1 MNHII
6 IKEAEESEM
15 EMVRSLFIAYAA
27 GLGIDLCF
35 QGFEQELQTLPAPYH
50 HPTGVI
56 LLAFQ
61 DTKPVGVVALKK
73 WADNCCEMKRLYV
86 IPAFRKEKIGEML
99 VQTICAKALELGY
112 ETMKL
117 DTLERLVPAV
127 KLYRRLGFVEIQ
139 PYNVNPETDILYFEK
154 QLKE

>member
-15 EMVRSLFIAYAA
+15 ELVRSLFLAYSA

-35 QGFEQELQTLPAPYH
+35 QGFEQELQTLPIPYQ

-61 DTKPVGVVALKK
+61 GTQPIGVVALKK
-73 WADNCCEMKRLYV
+73 WAENCCEMKRLYV
-86 IPAFRKEKIGEML
+86 TPEFRNDKVGEQL
-99 VQTICAKALELGY
+99 VVKLLDKAKELGY
-112 ETMKL
+112 LSMKL

-127 KLYRRLGFVEIQ
+127 KLYRRLGFEEIAS
-139 PYNVNPETDILYFEK
+139 YNVNPEPDILYFEK
-154 QLKE
+154 QLNN